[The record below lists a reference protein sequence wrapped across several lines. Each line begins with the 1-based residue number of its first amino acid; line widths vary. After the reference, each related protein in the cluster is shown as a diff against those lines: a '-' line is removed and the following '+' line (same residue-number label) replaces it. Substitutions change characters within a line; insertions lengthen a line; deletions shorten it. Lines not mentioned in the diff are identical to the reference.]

1 MMQRQFRARVT
12 WPLAALA
19 LGISTMM
26 ATPLAQAEENLAP
39 GTITLV
45 VPYTPGGTTDLLARR
60 MAQGISEQ
68 LKRPVIVDNR
78 PGAGT
83 AIAASA
89 VARAAPDG
97 RTLLIASNATL
108 AVNQHL
114 GIKLGY
120 SPEESFEYVSLL
132 ATVPNVVV
140 TRPDSRWRSL
150 KDVMATRGD
159 GPAASYGS
167 MGTGTSTHIAMEVLG
182 QTMNAQLTHVPYKGS
197 APALVDLMGGHV
209 DVVVDTLVATLPHL
223 REGKLRALAVLSSRR
238 SSSAPDI
245 PTAKEALGRD
255 IDIYSWFGLVAPK
268 GTPPKVIAA
277 LQQSAASVL
286 KTPALQNELGPQGV
300 DLVGSDPRA
309 FGEFVK
315 TQQRM
320 YSDIISTNKLK
331 LN

>member
-1 MMQRQFRARVT
+1 MSRQFRIRVLG
-12 WPLAALA
+12 PLAALA
-19 LGISTMM
+19 VGISTMVAASM
-26 ATPLAQAEENLAP
+26 VQANVLAP
-39 GTITLV
+39 GAITLV

-60 MAQGISEQ
+60 IAQGMSEQ
-68 LKRPVIVDNR
+68 LKRPVVVDNR
-78 PGAGT
+78 PGGGT
-83 AIAASA
+83 AIAAST

-120 SPEESFEYVSLL
+120 APDSSFDYISLL

-140 TRPDSRWRSL
+140 TRPDARWRSL
-150 KDVMATRGD
+150 ADVMASSKTGQ
-159 GPAASYGS
+159 PASYGS
-167 MGTGTSTHIAMEVLG
+167 MGTGTSTHIAMEVLN
-182 QTMNAQLTHVPYKGS
+182 QALSAQLTHVPYKGS

-209 DVVVDTLVATLPHL
+209 DVVIDTLVATLPHL
-223 REGKLRALAVLSSRR
+223 REGKLRALAVLSAQR

-255 IDIYSWFGLVAPK
+255 INIYSWFGLVAPK
-268 GTPPKVIAA
+268 GTPPNVMAA
-277 LQQSAASVL
+277 LHDAAVSVL
-286 KTPALQNELGPQGV
+286 KAPALQKELGPQGV

-315 TQQRM
+315 DQQRM
-320 YSDIISTNKLK
+320 YSEIISTNKLK